1 MLLKTY
7 LRNGGS
13 LFSNNMVDNVVTLY
27 GEEATPTWLD
37 DDMLDVYQRY
47 IKTNNSKREIYS
59 DTEDMEDITEEVQE
73 RTELLFISNYLKYQH
88 LHDLFIAEYNPI
100 WNVDGTETTT
110 RNLTDN
116 KTTSAGGTDTTTH
129 NTTDARTTS
138 NTETLNTSDART
150 TSNTETLNTSDART
164 TSNTETLNTSDA
176 RTTSNTETL
185 NNTDTTTYNTTDSK
199 TSTTAK
205 TTFDSSAFL
214 DTERV
219 TESASKTGTEAT
231 AHAGTVGNAGSDTLL
246 KTGTVGNAG
255 SDTLLKTGTVGN
267 AGTDTLLRTGTDTTQ
282 HTSNGTDATAV
293 HETISF
299 TRGGNIG
306 VTSTQDLATQ
316 EMNYANK
323 INFVKIVCND
333 IVREI
338 CYMC

>member
-1 MLLKTY
+1 MILKTY
-7 LRNGGS
+7 LRNGGN
-13 LFSNNMVDNVVTLY
+13 LFSDNMVDNVVTLY

-47 IKTNNSKREIYS
+47 IKANNSKREIYS

-138 NTETLNTSDART
+138 NTETLN
-150 TSNTETLNTSDART
+150 
-164 TSNTETLNTSDA
+164 
-176 RTTSNTETL
+176 
-185 NNTDTTTYNTTDSK
+185 NTDTTTYNTTDSK

-219 TESASKTGTEAT
+219 TESAGKTGTEAT

-255 SDTLLKTGTVGN
+255 TDTLLKTGTVGNAGTDTLLKTGTVGN